1 MPSITPSTAR
11 ENRPG
16 FLLWSTGERMRA
28 HNMGV
33 SVSDTKPETKM
44 ATEMV
49 TANSRKTRPTTP
61 PMNSTG
67 MKTATSDRVIEM
79 IVKPISRAPFS
90 AASKGFMPSS
100 IWRTIFSSITMAS
113 STTKPTASVMAS
125 RDMLSI
131 E

>member
-1 MPSITPSTAR
+1 
-11 ENRPG
+11 
-16 FLLWSTGERMRA
+16 
-28 HNMGV
+28 MGV
-33 SVSDTKPETKM
+33 SVSDTKPETRM

-100 IWRTIFSSITMAS
+100 MWRTIFSSITMAS

-125 RDMLSI
+125 SDMLSI